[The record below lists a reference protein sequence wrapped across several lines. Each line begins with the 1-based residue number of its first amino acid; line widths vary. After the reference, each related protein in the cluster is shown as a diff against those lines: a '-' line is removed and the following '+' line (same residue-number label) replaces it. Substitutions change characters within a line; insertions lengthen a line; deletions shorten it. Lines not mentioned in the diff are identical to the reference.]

1 MQQNNN
7 EPEWFQQVLDRTTQT
22 QSIFTMNDNKQTEL
36 KQAWL
41 TLHDLRQEQPT
52 SHRLT
57 RTALQM
63 AMDIVQE
70 NIELWTTAKKRIG

>member
-7 EPEWFQQVLDRTTQT
+7 EPEWFQEVLNRTTQT
-22 QSIFTMNDNKQTEL
+22 ESIFTMNDNKQTEL

-70 NIELWTTAKKRIG
+70 NIQL

>member
-1 MQQNNN
+1 MNQ
-7 EPEWFQQVLDRTTQT
+7 EPEWFQQVLNRTEQT

-70 NIELWTTAKKRIG
+70 NIDL

>member
-1 MQQNNN
+1 MQQNKN
-7 EPEWFQQVLDRTTQT
+7 EPEWFQQVLDRTKQT
-22 QSIFTMNDNKQTEL
+22 QSIFIMNDNKQTEL

-52 SHRLT
+52 THRLT

-70 NIELWTTAKKRIG
+70 NIQL

>member
-1 MQQNNN
+1 M
-7 EPEWFQQVLDRTTQT
+7 ERL
-22 QSIFTMNDNKQTEL
+22 NKTYMEQTEL

-52 SHRLT
+52 SYRLT

-70 NIELWTTAKKRIG
+70 NIEL

>member
-1 MQQNNN
+1 MGNK
-7 EPEWFQQVLDRTTQT
+7 
-22 QSIFTMNDNKQTEL
+22 SSSMNDKQTEL

-70 NIELWTTAKKRIG
+70 NIEQ

>member
-1 MQQNNN
+1 MERMNN
-7 EPEWFQQVLDRTTQT
+7 EPEWFEQVLNRTEQT

-70 NIELWTTAKKRIG
+70 NIDL

>member
-7 EPEWFQQVLDRTTQT
+7 EPEWFQQVLNRTKQT

-70 NIELWTTAKKRIG
+70 NIDL

>member
-1 MQQNNN
+1 MGGLRSY
-7 EPEWFQQVLDRTTQT
+7 VLLHHESSKINRLTKRP
-22 QSIFTMNDNKQTEL
+22 SGLYFITMNDNKQTEL

-70 NIELWTTAKKRIG
+70 NIDL

>member
-1 MQQNNN
+1 LQILN
-7 EPEWFQQVLDRTTQT
+7 EPEWFQAVLDRTKQT

-70 NIELWTTAKKRIG
+70 NIDL

>member
-1 MQQNNN
+1 MHQSNK

-22 QSIFTMNDNKQTEL
+22 QSIFTMNNKQTEL
-36 KQAWL
+36 KQAWI

-70 NIELWTTAKKRIG
+70 NIDL

>member
-1 MQQNNN
+1 MNQ
-7 EPEWFQQVLDRTTQT
+7 EPEWFQQVLNRTEQT

-36 KQAWL
+36 KQAWI

-52 SHRLT
+52 THRLT
-57 RTALQM
+57 RHALQI

-70 NIELWTTAKKRIG
+70 NIDL

>member
-1 MQQNNN
+1 M
-7 EPEWFQQVLDRTTQT
+7 PCLRAGLYL
-22 QSIFTMNDNKQTEL
+22 FTMNDNKQTEL

-70 NIELWTTAKKRIG
+70 NIEL

>member
-1 MQQNNN
+1 MNN
-7 EPEWFQQVLDRTTQT
+7 EPEWFEQVLDRTTQT

-52 SHRLT
+52 SNRLT

-70 NIELWTTAKKRIG
+70 NIDL

>member
-1 MQQNNN
+1 MNN

-70 NIELWTTAKKRIG
+70 NIEL

>member
-22 QSIFTMNDNKQTEL
+22 QSIFTMNNKQTEL

-70 NIELWTTAKKRIG
+70 NIEQ

>member
-1 MQQNNN
+1 MNN
-7 EPEWFQQVLDRTTQT
+7 EPEWFQQVLNRTKQT

-52 SHRLT
+52 THRLT

-70 NIELWTTAKKRIG
+70 NIQL